1 MAGIV
6 PTDKIIIIDE
16 STSKTD
22 FQTRKT
28 IYEEGT
34 KNEKEISAFSF
45 KQNFLGCL
53 GLNTESTLFAIE
65 NLDEETCQ

>member
-6 PTDKIIIIDE
+6 PTDKIITIDE

-28 IYEEGT
+28 IYDERT
-34 KNEKEISAFSF
+34 KNEKEYLHFHSNKIF
-45 KQNFLGCL
+45 
-53 GLNTESTLFAIE
+53 
-65 NLDEETCQ
+65 